1 MQIANHITSY
11 ADAIFMIA
19 KSKEAKEKYY
29 QQVAALDAMNLTSAD
44 FAKVLSTRSID
55 KNERKELAWQVLKE
69 YGFDEQ
75 VIYWVWT
82 IIDNNC
88 FNRFHNIAIM
98 CRERYYDLFGITR
111 VKVTSANELSE
122 TQINRIKDFF
132 TQKLKLKIDFEW
144 HIKPDLIGGLRIAI
158 NNKTYNNTYRAKLES
173 LKKELLSKKG

>member
-1 MQIANHITSY
+1 
-11 ADAIFMIA
+11 
-19 KSKEAKEKYY
+19 
-29 QQVAALDAMNLTSAD
+29 
-44 FAKVLSTRSID
+44 
-55 KNERKELAWQVLKE
+55 
-69 YGFDEQ
+69 
-75 VIYWVWT
+75 
-82 IIDNNC
+82 
-88 FNRFHNIAIM
+88 M
-98 CRERYYDLFGITR
+98 CRERYYDLFDITR